1 MFYDRRHVYC
11 KCFHLLFLSCFF
23 IKSQIEKRKI
33 QFLVTKRGQDTYPI
47 CFLKPQS
54 PNFGWFHL
62 LFLIHCHFVTPK
74 LEKRKIPFLVTK
86 RNQKLKMI
94 NFLMSNFQNVR
105 SFIFNPEN
113 FLIEKG
119 YHSCIHFF
127 A

>member
-1 MFYDRRHVYC
+1 MLSFAIFDL
-11 KCFHLLFLSCFF
+11 LLFYYS
-23 IKSQIEKRKI
+23 KSKIEKRKI
-33 QFLVTKRGQDTYPI
+33 QFLVTKRGQKPYPI
-47 CFLKPQS
+47 CFFELQS

-94 NFLMSNFQNVR
+94 NFSDEQF
-105 SFIFNPEN
+105 PE
-113 FLIEKG
+113 
-119 YHSCIHFF
+119 C

>member
-1 MFYDRRHVYC
+1 MFFDRRHVYC
-11 KCFHLLFLSCFF
+11 KCFHLLFLIRCFF
-23 IKSQIEKRKI
+23 IKSKIEKRKI
-33 QFLVTKRGQDTYPI
+33 QFLVTKRGQKPYPI

-94 NFLMSNFQNVR
+94 NFSDELS
-105 SFIFNPEN
+105 S
-113 FLIEKG
+113 LIQKTFSLKRDIIVG
-119 YHSCIHFF
+119 YTFSHNQT
-127 A
+127 